1 MEKKEKQEAQEIVV
15 TESNAAAKTIE
26 YAIRS
31 NAPVDQL
38 EKLLMLQERHD
49 ANQARKAYHVA
60 MAAFKANP
68 PKINK
73 DRKVKI
79 PHKNGSGKTE
89 YNHASLYNITEK
101 ISAELSKY
109 GLSAS
114 WNTKQNG
121 AVSVTC
127 KITHEKGHSEETTLT
142 APTDTTG
149 SKNAIQAIGS
159 TITYLQRY
167 TLLALTGLAT
177 FDDDDGK
184 ATDVAE
190 EVITDDQLHQIAD
203 LIADKNVDIARF
215 CKAFG
220 IDDIPMMPKK
230 RYAEAMLRLNAKKVG
245 KTQVKK

>member
-60 MAAFKANP
+60 MAAFKLNP
-68 PKINK
+68 PRIDK
-73 DRKVKI
+73 DRKVGYSTSKG
-79 PHKNGSGKTE
+79 NVGYS
-89 YNHASLYNITEK
+89 HASLYNVTNK
-101 ISAELSKY
+101 INAELSKH

-114 WNTKQNG
+114 WIPKQENG
-121 AVSVTC
+121 AISITC
-127 KITHEKGHSEETTLT
+127 KITHEKGHSEEAALT
-142 APTDTTG
+142 APADDSG
-149 SKNAIQAIGS
+149 SKNKIQAIGS
-159 TITYLQRY
+159 TKSYLERY

-177 FDDDDGK
+177 FDDDDGQASGK
-184 ATDVAE
+184 AE